1 MPIKTA
7 GKRHGIYQ
15 MLGFRQAVCHR
26 TDVCHA
32 PKLRMNCKMPSFALR
47 KTAFCSLKHGLS
59 DGILPHIGNSLNAR
73 VERKDVNQD
82 KHLQLWGA
90 SKAVCA
96 LPTPHGCLHALAL
109 MPTPYLYIRRID
121 RERAECMSL
130 VLLAQQVVDSLD
142 GIER

>member
-1 MPIKTA
+1 M
-7 GKRHGIYQ
+7 Q
-15 MLGFRQAVCHR
+15 DAV
-26 TDVCHA
+26 VCIA
-32 PKLRMNCKMPSFALR
+32 K
-47 KTAFCSLKHGLS
+47 
-59 DGILPHIGNSLNAR
+59 DGILQPETRPFGRHFAAYWQQLERQA

-121 RERAECMSL
+121 RVQAKCMSL